1 MDSNTHR
8 LLNTLL
14 IGSKDFI
21 TLRELLVCL
30 TLCKNMR
37 SGLFKELH
45 NEIYTKMSL
54 YFSQRLRRQQITD
67 VIDMETKQ
75 LSELRQI
82 NVPSLIPVKRRKI
95 EGIFSYFLKNID
107 FIKSQKE
114 YKILVQEMRSKLKV
128 FRTKNILLEEKY
140 NVILQD

>member
-1 MDSNTHR
+1 
-8 LLNTLL
+8 
-14 IGSKDFI
+14 
-21 TLRELLVCL
+21 
-30 TLCKNMR
+30 
-37 SGLFKELH
+37 
-45 NEIYTKMSL
+45 MSL